1 MFNKQPKSCI
11 DQELTVEIFKS
22 TGESED
28 NNLIIRL
35 VISQT
40 FLVVPNKSLAP
51 APRIQTPI
59 PQELEIK

>member
-1 MFNKQPKSCI
+1 MFYKQPKSCI

-40 FLVVPNKSLAP
+40 FLVVSNKSLAP
-51 APRIQTPI
+51 APQIQTPI